1 MTYADF
7 VNMHAADLKVT
18 PEALFNARPLSFPMS
33 TNRRGEELVEF
44 LSRCVEI
51 NLEGKRM
58 LDVGCAYGGLS
69 IALSNAGARV
79 SGIDVSNKFIKYA
92 EANAL
97 NSAEA
102 DFHVVDASS
111 VGVRKLF
118 EKGSFDL
125 IVINDVLEH
134 IYDTASLVANI
145 DWLLNDTG
153 MVYFKVPNSFS
164 PRFALS
170 EGHRKIFGLTLLD
183 PDCWFHLLPKRA
195 SIFYRPLSHFQAIFS
210 HFNMPQMLFVDEE
223 RVFVRFT
230 LRKLKNQIK
239 EIFDKARDYNYPD
252 QQVKG
257 YLRDG
262 IIRFRDEYF
271 YDVDNHGE
279 EFVKF
284 KYGSYFFTGF
294 AGRAAA
300 AIRPLHPVREIDGI
314 GRIAE
319 RGAPPARAFVA
330 ERGVSDEQI
339 ENAEWNGEPA

>member
-1 MTYADF
+1 MSYADF
-7 VNMHAADLKVT
+7 VAMHAADLKVA
-18 PEALFNARPLSFPMS
+18 PEALLKARPLSFPMS

-44 LSRCVEI
+44 LSRCVETD
-51 NLEGKRM
+51 LGGKRV

-69 IALSNAGARV
+69 IALAKAGARV
-79 SGIDVSNKFIKYA
+79 SGIDVSSKFIKYA
-92 EANAL
+92 QANAQ
-97 NSAEA
+97 NSAA
-102 DFHVVDASS
+102 VDFHVVDASS
-111 VGVRKLF
+111 VGIRKLF

-145 DWLLNDTG
+145 DWLLNATG
-153 MVYFKVPNSFS
+153 MVYFKVPNAFS

-239 EIFDKARDYNYPD
+239 EIFDKARDYKYPD
-252 QQVKG
+252 AQVKS

-262 IIRFRDEYF
+262 IVRFRDEYL
-271 YDVDNHGE
+271 YDAESNGE
-279 EFVKF
+279 DFVKF

-300 AIRPLHPVREIDGI
+300 PIRALHPVREIEGI

-319 RGAPPARAFVA
+319 RGAPPVRAFVA
-330 ERGVSDEQI
+330 ERGVEDVQI
-339 ENAEWNGEPA
+339 EDAEWNAEAV

>member
-1 MTYADF
+1 MAYADF
-7 VNMHAADLKVT
+7 VRMHAADLKVT
-18 PEALFNARPLSFPMS
+18 PEALLSARPLSFPMS

-44 LSRCVEI
+44 LSRCVEFD
-51 NLEGKRM
+51 LQGKRV

-69 IALSNAGARV
+69 VALAKAGAKV
-79 SGIDVSNKFIKYA
+79 SGIDVSPKFIKYA

-97 NSAEA
+97 DTAEI

-111 VGVRKLF
+111 VGLRKLF
-118 EKGSFDL
+118 PKGSFDF

-134 IYDTASLVANI
+134 IYDTASLVANL

-153 MVYFKVPNSFS
+153 MVYFKVPNAHS

-183 PDCWFHLLPKRA
+183 PDCWFHLMPKRA
-195 SIFYRPLSHFQAIFS
+195 SIFYRPLSHFRAIFT
-210 HFNMPQMLFVDEE
+210 HFNMPQMLYVDEE

-230 LRKLKNQIK
+230 LRKLKTQIK
-239 EIFDKARDYNYPD
+239 EIFDKARDYAYPD
-252 QQVKG
+252 PQVKA

-262 IIRFRDEYF
+262 IVRFRDEYL
-271 YDVDNHGE
+271 YDVETDSE

-294 AGRAAA
+294 AGRAGAP
-300 AIRPLHPVREIDGI
+300 IVPLHPVREIGGI

-330 ERGVSDEQI
+330 DRGVSDAQQFEDV
-339 ENAEWNGEPA
+339 ELA

>member
-1 MTYADF
+1 MAYADF
-7 VNMHAADLKVT
+7 VKMHAADLKVA
-18 PEALFNARPLSFPMS
+18 PDALLKARPLSFPMS

-44 LSRCVEI
+44 LTRCVDI
-51 NLEGKRM
+51 KLDGKRV
-58 LDVGCAYGGLS
+58 LDIGCAYGGLS
-69 IALSNAGARV
+69 IALAGAGARV
-79 SGIDVSNKFIKYA
+79 SGVDVSTKFVSLA
-92 EANAL
+92 QANAL
-97 NSAEA
+97 NTAEV
-102 DFHVVDASS
+102 DFRVVDASS
-111 VGVRKLF
+111 VGIRKLF

-153 MVYFKVPNSFS
+153 FVYFKVPNAFS

-195 SIFYRPLSHFQAIFS
+195 SIFYRPLSHFQAIFA
-210 HFNMPQMLFVDEE
+210 HFKMPQMLFVDEE

-230 LRKLKNQIK
+230 LKKLKGQIK
-239 EIFDKARDYNYPD
+239 EIFDKARDYKYPD
-252 QQVKG
+252 VQVKG

-262 IIRFRDEYF
+262 IGRFRDEYL
-271 YDVDNHGE
+271 YDVEAYGE

-294 AGRAAA
+294 AGRAGAR
-300 AIRPLHPVREIDGI
+300 IEPLHPVREIESI

-319 RGAPPARAFVA
+319 RGEPPARAFVA
-330 ERGVSDEQI
+330 DRGVSDEQI
-339 ENAEWNGEPA
+339 EGAEWNAEAV

>member
-7 VNMHAADLKVT
+7 VTMHAADLKVT
-18 PEALFNARPLSFPMS
+18 PQALLQARPLSFPMS

-51 NLEGKRM
+51 DLDGKRV

-69 IALSNAGARV
+69 VALSNAGAKV
-79 SGIDVSNKFIKYA
+79 SGIDVSAKFIKYA
-92 EANAL
+92 EANARET
-97 NSAEA
+97 AQV

-111 VGVRKLF
+111 VGIRKLF

-145 DWLLNDTG
+145 DWLLNETG
-153 MVYFKVPNSFS
+153 MVYFKVPNAFS

-183 PDCWFHLLPKRA
+183 PDCWFHLLPKRS
-195 SIFYRPLSHFQAIFS
+195 SIFYRPLSHFQAIFK
-210 HFNMPQMLFVDEE
+210 HFDLPQMLFVDEE

-239 EIFDKARDYNYPD
+239 EIFDKARDYPYPD
-252 QQVKG
+252 AQVKT

-262 IIRFRDEYF
+262 IVRFRDEYL
-271 YDVDNHGE
+271 YDVETSGE
-279 EFVKF
+279 DFVKF

-294 AGRAAA
+294 AGRAGARIA
-300 AIRPLHPVREIDGI
+300 PLHPVREIEGI
-314 GRIAE
+314 GKIAE
-319 RGAPPARAFVA
+319 RGEPPARAFVA
-330 ERGVSDEQI
+330 DRGVSDEQF
-339 ENAEWNGEPA
+339 ENVEVA